1 MRKRN
6 LLLLLLGS
14 LLPGAGAGDG
24 GKPGMPVVATFSM
37 VARDPATGELG
48 VAVQSR
54 VRGVGSIV
62 PWARAGVGAVATQSY
77 ANTAY
82 GPEGLRKL
90 GEGKSAEEVVA
101 GLTGADSEKAVRQL
115 AVLGVGGKP
124 AVFTGSG
131 CLAWAGAKVGEHYA
145 VQGNILA
152 GEAVVEGMAKAF
164 EEGSGTL
171 AERMLAALEAGQK
184 AGGDRRGM
192 QSAALLVVGVGWG
205 YGGQNDRYMD
215 LRVED
220 HAEPIAELRRLHDLH
235 RKTFPRPKA
244 AGK

>member
-1 MRKRN
+1 
-6 LLLLLLGS
+6 
-14 LLPGAGAGDG
+14 
-24 GKPGMPVVATFSM
+24 
-37 VARDPATGELG
+37 
-48 VAVQSR
+48 
-54 VRGVGSIV
+54 
-62 PWARAGVGAVATQSY
+62 
-77 ANTAY
+77 
-82 GPEGLRKL
+82 LRKL

-192 QSAALLVVGVGWG
+192 QSAALLVVREGWG
-205 YGGQNDRYMD
+205 YGWRTM
-215 LRVED
+215 
-220 HAEPIAELRRLHDLH
+220 LRRSPSCGGCMISTGRPFRGRRRRGSDL
-235 RKTFPRPKA
+235 A
-244 AGK
+244 AGGWDYQRPLPW

>member
-1 MRKRN
+1 
-6 LLLLLLGS
+6 
-14 LLPGAGAGDG
+14 
-24 GKPGMPVVATFSM
+24 
-37 VARDPATGELG
+37 
-48 VAVQSR
+48 
-54 VRGVGSIV
+54 
-62 PWARAGVGAVATQSY
+62 
-77 ANTAY
+77 
-82 GPEGLRKL
+82 
-90 GEGKSAEEVVA
+90 
-101 GLTGADSEKAVRQL
+101 
-115 AVLGVGGKP
+115 
-124 AVFTGSG
+124 
-131 CLAWAGAKVGEHYA
+131 VGEHYA

-192 QSAALLVVGVGWG
+192 QSAALLVVREGWG

-220 HAEPIAELRRLHDLH
+220 HAAPIAELRRLHDLH

>member
-1 MRKRN
+1 
-6 LLLLLLGS
+6 
-14 LLPGAGAGDG
+14 
-24 GKPGMPVVATFSM
+24 MPVVATFSM

-54 VRGVGSIV
+54 VLGVGSIV

-171 AERMLAALEAGQK
+171 AERMLAALEAG
-184 AGGDRRGM
+184 GDRRGM
-192 QSAALLVVGVGWG
+192 QSASLLVVREGWG

>member
-6 LLLLLLGS
+6 LLLLVLGS
-14 LLPGAGAGDG
+14 LLTGVGAGDG
-24 GKPGMPVVATFSM
+24 AKPSCPVVATFSI

-54 VRGVGSIV
+54 VLGVGSIV

-77 ANTAY
+77 ANTGY
-82 GPEGLRKL
+82 GSAGLRLL
-90 GEGKSAEEVVA
+90 GEGKSAQEVVES
-101 GLTGADSEKAVRQL
+101 LTGSDPEKAVRQVG
-115 AVLGVGGKP
+115 VLGVRGKP

-131 CLAWAGAKVGEHYA
+131 CLAWAGGKAGEHYA

-152 GEAVVEGMAKAF
+152 GEAVIAGMAKAF
-164 EEGSGTL
+164 ETGSGTL

-192 QSAALLVVGVGWG
+192 QSAALLVVRDGWG

-235 RKTFPRPKA
+235 GKTFPRPKGE
-244 AGK
+244 GK

>member
-1 MRKRN
+1 
-6 LLLLLLGS
+6 
-14 LLPGAGAGDG
+14 
-24 GKPGMPVVATFSM
+24 
-37 VARDPATGELG
+37 
-48 VAVQSR
+48 
-54 VRGVGSIV
+54 
-62 PWARAGVGAVATQSY
+62 
-77 ANTAY
+77 
-82 GPEGLRKL
+82 LRKL

-171 AERMLAALEAGQK
+171 AERMLAALEAG
-184 AGGDRRGM
+184 GDRRGM
-192 QSAALLVVGVGWG
+192 QSAALLVVREGWG

>member
-14 LLPGAGAGDG
+14 LVAGTRAGDG
-24 GKPGMPVVATFSM
+24 GKPGMPVVATFSI

-54 VRGVGSIV
+54 VLGVGSIV

-101 GLTGADSEKAVRQL
+101 ALTGADSEKAVRQV

-124 AVFTGSG
+124 AVFTGGG

-171 AERMLAALEAGQK
+171 AERMLAALESGQQAGGAGGRAGQQRAQ
-184 AGGDRRGM
+184 AGVRQRR
-192 QSAALLVVGVGWG
+192 
-205 YGGQNDRYMD
+205 
-215 LRVED
+215 
-220 HAEPIAELRRLHDLH
+220 
-235 RKTFPRPKA
+235 KA
-244 AGK
+244 ARFLCGS

>member
-6 LLLLLLGS
+6 LLLLLLGC
-14 LLPGAGAGDG
+14 LVPGTGAGDG
-24 GKPGMPVVATFSM
+24 GKAGMPVVATFSI

-54 VRGVGSIV
+54 VLGVGSIV

-82 GPEGLRKL
+82 GPEGLRQL
-90 GEGKSAEEVVA
+90 GEGKTAEEVVA
-101 GLTGADSEKAVRQL
+101 GLTGGDSEKAVRQL

-131 CLAWAGAKVGEHYA
+131 CLAWAGAKVGGHYA

-152 GEAVVEGMAKAF
+152 GEAVIEGMAKAF
-164 EEGSGTL
+164 EAGSGTL
-171 AERMLAALEAGQK
+171 AERMLAALEAGQQ

-192 QSAALLVVGVGWG
+192 QSAALLVVREGWG